1 MYNLGR
7 RCPAFIGGRFYFRN
21 RRGFDTLLDC
31 VIFSENSSY
40 LLQTEKIKVRDMT
53 KYYPE
58 GVIYETKQNKRSVS
72 SVMALRESF
81 FEGRILEAK
90 AKLCDGEH
98 NLHVDLGGIRG
109 IIPREEC
116 AIGISEG
123 TTKDIA
129 IVSRVNK
136 PVAFKITDFADDENG
151 VRTAMLS
158 RRAVQEECMRNY
170 ILGLTAGD
178 VITAR
183 VTHNEHFGSFCDIG
197 CGISALLPIDSIS
210 ISRIPSPETRFA
222 VNTQINAV
230 VKSIDE
236 NGRVTLS
243 LKELLGTWEENAE
256 QFKAGQTVGGIVRSV
271 EKYGVFI
278 ELAPNLAGLAEYS
291 DDVHAGDAASVYI
304 KSVNP
309 RKMKIKLAIVD
320 TFPPEIKRSPLK
332 YYYNGGHIDYW
343 RYSPDSSEKVIE
355 SIF

>member
-1 MYNLGR
+1 M
-7 RCPAFIGGRFYFRN
+7 A
-21 RRGFDTLLDC
+21 
-31 VIFSENSSY
+31 
-40 LLQTEKIKVRDMT
+40 

-58 GVIYETKQNKRSVS
+58 GVIYETKQNKRCISTVT
-72 SVMALRESF
+72 ALRESF

-90 AKLCDGEH
+90 AALCDGEH
-98 NLHVDLGGIRG
+98 NLHVDLGEIKG

-116 AIGISEG
+116 ALGISEG

-136 PVAFKITDFADDENG
+136 PVAFKITDFKDDENG
-151 VRTAMLS
+151 IRTAVLS
-158 RRAVQEECMRNY
+158 RRAVQEECARDY
-170 ILGLTAGD
+170 ISKLTAGD
-178 VITAR
+178 IITAK

-210 ISRIPSPETRFA
+210 VSRIPSPETRFS
-222 VNTQINAV
+222 VGTQIKAV
-230 VKSIDE
+230 VKSIDSL
-236 NGRVTLS
+236 GRVTLS

-256 QFKAGQTVGGIVRSV
+256 SFKAGQTVGGIVRSV

-291 DDVHAGDAASVYI
+291 EQVRAGDAASVYI

-309 RKMKIKLAIVD
+309 QKMKIKLAIVD
-320 TFPPEIKRSPLK
+320 TFPAESKPIPLK
-332 YYYNGGHIDYW
+332 YYFDAEHMDYW
-343 RYSPDSSEKVIE
+343 RYSPDISEKVIE

>member
-1 MYNLGR
+1 
-7 RCPAFIGGRFYFRN
+7 
-21 RRGFDTLLDC
+21 
-31 VIFSENSSY
+31 
-40 LLQTEKIKVRDMT
+40 MT
-53 KYYPE
+53 RYYPE
-58 GVIYETKQNKRSVS
+58 GVIYETKQNKRSIS
-72 SVMALRESF
+72 CAATLRECF

-90 AKLCDGEH
+90 ANLCDGEH
-98 NLHVDLGGIRG
+98 NLHVDLGGMKG
-109 IIPREEC
+109 IIPRKEC
-116 AIGISEG
+116 ALGIAEG

-136 PVAFKITDFADDENG
+136 PVVFKITDFIDDENG
-151 VRTAMLS
+151 NRTAVLS
-158 RRAVQEECMRNY
+158 RRAVQEACARDY
-170 ILGLTAGD
+170 IAKLTVGD
-178 VITAR
+178 IIPAK

-210 ISRIPSPETRFA
+210 VSRIPSPETRFA
-222 VNTQINAV
+222 VNSQINAV

-256 QFKAGQTVGGIVRSV
+256 QFRAGQTVGGVVRSV

-291 DDVHAGDAASVYI
+291 EDVRAGDAASVYI

-309 RKMKIKLAIVD
+309 QKMKIKLAIVD
-320 TFPPEIKRSPLK
+320 TFPAEPKHAPLK
-332 YYYNGGHIDYW
+332 YYFDGTHMDYW
-343 RYSPDSSEKVIE
+343 RYSPDISEKVIE

>member
-1 MYNLGR
+1 
-7 RCPAFIGGRFYFRN
+7 
-21 RRGFDTLLDC
+21 
-31 VIFSENSSY
+31 
-40 LLQTEKIKVRDMT
+40 MT

-58 GVIYETKQNKRSVS
+58 GVIYETKQNKRSIS
-72 SVMALRESF
+72 SVPALRESF
-81 FEGRILEAK
+81 FDGRILEAK
-90 AKLCDGEH
+90 AALCDGEH
-98 NLHVDLGGIRG
+98 NLHVDLGGIKG

-116 AIGISEG
+116 ALGIAEG

-136 PVAFKITDFADDENG
+136 PVVFKITDFRDDENG
-151 VRTAMLS
+151 VRTAFLS
-158 RRAVQEECMRNY
+158 RRAVQEECARDY
-170 ILGLTAGD
+170 IAKLTSGD
-178 VITAR
+178 IITAK

-210 ISRIPSPETRFA
+210 VSRIPSPEARFA
-222 VNTQINAV
+222 VNTQINAI

-256 QFKAGQTVGGIVRSV
+256 KFKAGQTVGGIVRSV

-291 DDVHAGDAASVYI
+291 ENVRAGDSASVYI

-309 RKMKIKLAIVD
+309 QKMKIKLALVD
-320 TFPPEIKRSPLK
+320 TFPTEPKNVPLK
-332 YYYNGGHIDYW
+332 YYFDGEHIDYW
-343 RYSPDSSEKVIE
+343 RYSPDTSEKVIE
-355 SIF
+355 SVF